1 MCPLEGQFLE
11 NSIELGISNNL
22 PSESI
27 KCKCRSQNICQ
38 WEQKGKSCFT
48 KSSFRNN
55 YFENQIGKE
64 NSEIAPPQ
72 SRPNKVDQFELID
85 FVNSPFHLGQN
96 SIQNILNSLEGTIES
111 GKNILLASD
120 LLAGNSVKNSET
132 AEQLGNF
139 FDIQQ
144 LTKNGP
150 VQFYFINKL

>member
-1 MCPLEGQFLE
+1 M
-11 NSIELGISNNL
+11 SNNV

-27 KCKCRSQNICQ
+27 KCKCRLHNICQ

-64 NSEIAPPQ
+64 NSAIAPPK
-72 SRPNKVDQFELID
+72 SRPNKVDQFEKTELID
-85 FVNSPFHLGQN
+85 FLNSQFHLGQN
-96 SIQNILNSLEGTIES
+96 SIQKILNSLEGTIES

>member
-1 MCPLEGQFLE
+1 M
-11 NSIELGISNNL
+11 SNNI

-27 KCKCRSQNICQ
+27 KCKCRSHNICQ

-48 KSSFRNN
+48 KSSFRNY
-55 YFENQIGKE
+55 YFENQIGRE
-64 NSEIAPPQ
+64 TSPPQ
-72 SRPNKVDQFELID
+72 SRPNKEDQFDKTKLID
-85 FVNSPFHLGQN
+85 FVNSPFNLGQN
-96 SIQNILNSLEGTIES
+96 SIQNILNSIEGTIES
-111 GKNILLASD
+111 GKDTLSASD
-120 LLAGNSVKNSET
+120 LSAGYSVKNSET